1 MKQAAIAT
9 VAIVALSLPAPSASQ
24 WTTMALY
31 DVLEEDCRDDLA
43 DKDLGDEAGDAFFML
58 KDVYVLPVA
67 VVFRSFFR

>member
-1 MKQAAIAT
+1 
-9 VAIVALSLPAPSASQ
+9 
-24 WTTMALY
+24 MALY